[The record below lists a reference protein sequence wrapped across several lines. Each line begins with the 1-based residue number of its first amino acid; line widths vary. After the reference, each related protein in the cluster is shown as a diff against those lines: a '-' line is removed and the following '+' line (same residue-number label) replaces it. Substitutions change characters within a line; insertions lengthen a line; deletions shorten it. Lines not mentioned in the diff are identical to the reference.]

1 MQDSKETRW
10 NVDHEAEAE
19 AGPNPRDAGD
29 RPEEADA
36 EAIEAW
42 RRFRQWPSS
51 RRRGNIDRSLY
62 TWKGYRTWSEQVKR
76 NWPDS

>member
-10 NVDHEAEAE
+10 KVTEADAE
-19 AGPNPRDAGD
+19 DGTPRDGD
-29 RPEEADA
+29 RPDEADA

-42 RRFRQWPSS
+42 RRYRKWVSS

-62 TWKGYRTWSEQVKR
+62 TWKGYRNWSEQVKR

>member
-10 NVDHEAEAE
+10 NVDGEAEAE
-19 AGPNPRDAGD
+19 ADSNPRDAGD
-29 RPEEADA
+29 RPDEADA

-42 RRFRQWPSS
+42 RRYRKWASS